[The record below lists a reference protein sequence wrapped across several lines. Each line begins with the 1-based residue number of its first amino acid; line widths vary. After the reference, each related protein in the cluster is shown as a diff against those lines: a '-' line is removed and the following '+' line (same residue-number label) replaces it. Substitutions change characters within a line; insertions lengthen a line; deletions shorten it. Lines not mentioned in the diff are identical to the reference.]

1 MDVQVSKLILFEKK
15 FALGVKNKSLFM
27 IFFKLIISK
36 SLKNLLWTSLGTKN
50 FFSNIQNFYLV
61 IENLFKNYKYI

>member
-1 MDVQVSKLILFEKK
+1 MDVQVSKLILFEEK

-36 SLKNLLWTSLGTKN
+36 SLKNLL
-50 FFSNIQNFYLV
+50 
-61 IENLFKNYKYI
+61 